1 MNISLLLKISFY
13 SLRQHK
19 GRSFLTMLGII
30 IGIGAIIATLAI
42 GKGAQEKTRQKFLA
56 MGNNYISLHA
66 GNWLQEGKTSI
77 KQRKK
82 APELKES
89 DAILFK
95 KLIPTIK
102 YISPYIGTRELVKY
116 KTNNVLVRIKGGNKD
131 FAKVLNRKVAIGT
144 FYNQSQAKRGAR
156 VAVLGMKSATE
167 LFGTTNPIGKII
179 RIKDAT
185 FVVIG
190 VLKKI
195 KQYGGVHDPNFD
207 ILMPIRTL
215 KKHIFHTNRKFVNS
229 IVLSAPTKE
238 AIPLLAHQLKKLLR
252 FRRKIK
258 EGMPDDFTI
267 WDQASIMK
275 AAQAAATTIRL
286 LLLIIASI
294 SLLVGGIGIM
304 NIMLV
309 SVTERTREIGIR
321 MALGAGSHIILKQF
335 LIEALTLC
343 LIGGIIGTVL
353 GITVPHAIAHMTSWN
368 PIITIESVAV
378 AFVTTSIIGVFFG
391 FYPAYKASKLNPVDA
406 LAER

>member
-1 MNISLLLKISFY
+1 
-13 SLRQHK
+13 
-19 GRSFLTMLGII
+19 MLGII

-42 GKGAQEKTRQKFLA
+42 GRGAEEKTRQKFLA

-66 GNWLQEGKTSI
+66 GNWLQEGKTSM
-77 KQRKK
+77 KKRKR
-82 APELKES
+82 APEFKER
-89 DAILFK
+89 DAVLFK

-102 YISPYIGTRELVKY
+102 YISPYVGTREVVKY
-116 KTNNVLVRIKGGNKD
+116 KTNSIIVKIKGGNQD
-131 FAKVLNRKVAIGT
+131 FAKVLNRKIAIGT
-144 FYNQSQAKRGAR
+144 FYSKSHAKRGAR
-156 VAVLGMKSATE
+156 VAILGMKSATE
-167 LFGTTNPIGKII
+167 LFNSTNPIGKVIK
-179 RIKDAT
+179 IKDIP

-190 VLKKI
+190 VLRKI
-195 KQYGGVHDPNFD
+195 EQYSGVQDPNFD
-207 ILMPIRTL
+207 ILMPIRSI
-215 KKHIFHTNRKFVNS
+215 KKHIFNTSRKFVNS
-229 IVLSAPTKE
+229 IVLSAPTQKS
-238 AIPLLAHQLKKLLR
+238 IPFLAHQLKKLLR

-258 EGMPDDFTI
+258 EGMADDFTI

-321 MALGAGSHIILKQF
+321 MALGAGGHIILKQF

-343 LIGGIIGTVL
+343 FIGGIIGIAL
-353 GITVPHAIAHMTSWN
+353 GIAVPHGIAHLTSWN
-368 PIITIESVAV
+368 PIITINSIII

-391 FYPAYKASKLNPVDA
+391 FYPAFKASKLNPVDA